1 MSWHPNRA
9 VPSSKPMYLGV
20 SKMIRVFVYGT
31 LMKGG
36 YYHKQ
41 FLSGQ
46 KYLGKG
52 IISDYALYDLGHY
65 PGIVPEKGEQVKGE
79 VYGVDWRTLHKID
92 DLEDKGS
99 LYNRKRVKVMLEDG
113 KFTRAYIYVWN
124 GPVSPENK
132 VDFDRQ
138 PWREKDS

>member
-1 MSWHPNRA
+1 
-9 VPSSKPMYLGV
+9 MYLGV

-92 DLEDKGS
+92 DLEDKCS
-99 LYNRKRVKVMLEDG
+99 LYNRKLVKVMLEDG
-113 KFTRAYIYVWN
+113 KITRAYIYVWN

-132 VDFDRQ
+132 VDFEHQ
-138 PWREKDS
+138 PWTGKNI